1 MPELDDDRSWHFDPI
16 ARLVRIS
23 FLLRQVGLI
32 LAFGT
37 SSNVVLLLSTL
48 VLGPVFYRYSMVA
61 IAFSLTVLNIGMALW
76 FETLRKRGDAI
87 FEEVSDEF
95 QWHIGKK
102 YADSSGGE
110 TDLARPQLD
119 VRLALRDF
127 ARSAELPLFPGR
139 LGPAAYVAVNLV
151 APVFLISLLRV
162 RM

>member
-1 MPELDDDRSWHFDPI
+1 MTEELTERSEG
-16 ARLVRIS
+16 RNEGMNERRRS
-23 FLLRQVGLI
+23 LLNSRNF
-32 LAFGT
+32 A
-37 SSNVVLLLSTL
+37 N
-48 VLGPVFYRYSMVA
+48 
-61 IAFSLTVLNIGMALW
+61 
-76 FETLRKRGDAI
+76 K
-87 FEEVSDEF
+87 EVSDEF